1 MAYLGNIEY
10 EPDEFGVAVRVKCP
24 LVDTWIDPVDCMEN
38 QGNNEAAIP
47 ERFKHKQG
55 WWEICKQCPFR
66 DY

>member
-47 ERFKHKQG
+47 ERFKTQTRLAG
-55 WWEICKQCPFR
+55 NLQAVSI
-66 DY
+66 

>member
-38 QGNNEAAIP
+38 QGNNEASGRAP
-47 ERFKHKQG
+47 R
-55 WWEICKQCPFR
+55 
-66 DY
+66 